1 MVQAVSDMKGS
12 AWLSRLL
19 GLGAALETLAG
30 LALLAIPSAAVLLL
44 LGEPLSSSGVVI
56 ARIAGGG
63 LLGLG
68 IACWFAREV
77 PTSRVGIGVA
87 VGFLAYNVVASVTLA
102 LAQSANGSRLLLI
115 GAAALH
121 AVLALA
127 LVAAL
132 TAGSSGRPRDPGA
145 QRE

>member
-1 MVQAVSDMKGS
+1 MVQAVSPMKDS
-12 AWLSRLL
+12 TWLSRLL
-19 GLGAALETLAG
+19 GFGAAMETLAG
-30 LALLAIPSAAVLLL
+30 LALLAFPSAVVLLL

-68 IACWFAREV
+68 LACWFAREA
-77 PTSRVGIGVA
+77 PGSRAGTGVA

-102 LAQSANGSRLLLI
+102 LAQSASGSRLLLN

-127 LVAAL
+127 LVVAL
-132 TAGSSGRPRDPGA
+132 TAGSSGRPRAPS
-145 QRE
+145 